1 MSHNKEKLA
10 LACEGPYAVNT
21 VSQVLHDYARN
32 KDLEIAI
39 SYPQNTEKNLPW
51 ILFSHGAYGSKEG
64 YRPLIK
70 HWVSHGFVCI
80 QPTHEDS
87 LRYFIKERRLG
98 LSGALNESQSQ
109 FGKSLDKLE
118 DDYARW
124 QDISFKKWRTRPR
137 DMKFVLDSID
147 QILADAP
154 GVSIDISNLGIG
166 GHSFGAHTA
175 QLLGGTIVGDKQIGY
190 TREFRDDR
198 AKAFLL
204 ISPQGRGARFEDVAI
219 FDDEAWSE
227 FERPMMCI
235 TGTNDIVSDTQDWVW
250 RKDAFNLSK
259 ESDSNES
266 MTKYLAIINGGYHGF
281 GGIVGKRFPGAGPDN
296 EEHADYTKA
305 ISLAFWGAF
314 LKNDQK
320 NKQYLDQCQIEQ
332 DTHNEVEF
340 SAK

>member
-1 MSHNKEKLA
+1 MTYNKEKLA
-10 LACEGPYAVNT
+10 LASEGPFAVNT
-21 VSQVLHDYARN
+21 ISQILRDEARG

-39 SYPQNTEKNLPW
+39 SYPGGGEKNLPW

-64 YRPLIK
+64 YRPLVK

-98 LSGALNESQSQ
+98 LSGAANESQSQ

-147 QILADAP
+147 QILANAP
-154 GVSIDISNLGIG
+154 EVSIDKSNLGIG

-175 QLLGGTIVGDKQIGY
+175 QLLGGTVVGDKNIGF

-204 ISPQGRGARFEDVAI
+204 MSPQGRGARFEDVAI
-219 FDDEAWSE
+219 FDDDAWRE
-227 FERPMMCI
+227 FERPMMSL
-235 TGTNDIVSDTQDWVW
+235 TGTNDVVSDTQDWVW
-250 RKDAFNLSK
+250 RKDAFNLS
-259 ESDSNES
+259 EQN
-266 MTKYLAIINGGYHGF
+266 KYLAIINGGYHGF
-281 GGIVGKRFPGAGPDN
+281 GGIVGKRFTGAGPDN
-296 EEHADYTKA
+296 EEHADFTKA
-305 ISLAFWGAF
+305 LSLAFWSAF
-314 LKNDQK
+314 LKNDIECK
-320 NKQYLDQCQIEQ
+320 VYLDQSEIVQ
-332 DTHNEVEF
+332 DTNGEVDF
-340 SAK
+340 FAK

>member
-1 MSHNKEKLA
+1 MTYNKEKLH
-10 LACEGPYAVNT
+10 LACSGPYAVNT
-21 VSQVLHDYARN
+21 VSQVLQDKKRD
-32 KDLEIAI
+32 KELEIAI
-39 SYPQNTEKNLPW
+39 SYPDSNEKNLPW

-64 YRPLIK
+64 YRPLVK

-87 LRYFIKERRLG
+87 LRYFIKERRLA
-98 LSGALNESQSQ
+98 LSGGANESNSQ

-124 QDISFKKWRTRPR
+124 QDISFKKWRVRPL

-147 QILADAP
+147 QILAEAP
-154 GVSIDISNLGIG
+154 EVSIDKSNLGIG

-175 QLLGGTIVGDKQIGY
+175 QLLGGSIVGDVNIGY
-190 TREFRDDR
+190 TREFRDNR

-204 ISPQGRGARFEDVAI
+204 MSPQGRGARFEDVAI

-227 FERPMMCI
+227 FERPMMCL

-259 ESDSNES
+259 STESKS
-266 MTKYLAIINGGYHGF
+266 KYLAIINGGYHGF
-281 GGIVGKRFPGAGPDN
+281 GGIVGKRFTGAGPDN
-296 EEHADYTKA
+296 EVHADYTKA
-305 ISLAFWGAF
+305 LSLAFWNAF
-314 LKNDQK
+314 LKNDIESK
-320 NKQYLDQCQIEQ
+320 VYLDQCEIEQ
-332 DTHNEVEF
+332 DTHGEVEF

>member
-1 MSHNKEKLA
+1 MTYHKNKLA
-10 LACEGPYAVNT
+10 LACEGPYAVHT
-21 VSQVLHDYARN
+21 ISQVLNDEARG

-39 SYPQNTEKNLPW
+39 SYPDSGVKNLPW

-98 LSGALNESQSQ
+98 LSGAASESNSQ

-147 QILADAP
+147 TILADAQE
-154 GVSIDISNLGIG
+154 VSIDKSNLGIG
-166 GHSFGAHTA
+166 GHSFGSHTA
-175 QLLGGTIVGDKQIGY
+175 LLLGGTVVGDKNIGY

-198 AKAFLL
+198 AIAFLL
-204 ISPQGRGARFEDVAI
+204 MSPQGRGARFEDVAI
-219 FDDEAWSE
+219 FDDDAWRE
-227 FERPMMCI
+227 FERPMMCL
-235 TGTNDIVSDTQDWVW
+235 TGTNDVVSDTQDWVW
-250 RKDAFNLSK
+250 RKDAFNLS
-259 ESDSNES
+259 ETSETVS
-266 MTKYLAIINGGYHGF
+266 KYLAIINGGYHGF
-281 GGIVGKRFPGAGPDN
+281 GGIVGKRFAGAGPDN

-305 ISLAFWGAF
+305 LSLAFWNAF
-314 LKNDQK
+314 LKGDEACK
-320 NKQYLDQCQIEQ
+320 LYLDQYQIVA
-332 DTHNEVEF
+332 DTNGEVEF
-340 SAK
+340 SVK

>member
-1 MSHNKEKLA
+1 MTANTEKLA

-21 VSQVLHDYARN
+21 VSQVLHDKKRD
-32 KDLEIAI
+32 KELEIAI
-39 SYPQNTEKNLPW
+39 SYPESKGRNLPW

-98 LSGALNESQSQ
+98 LSGASNESESQ

-147 QILADAP
+147 QILSNAP
-154 GVSIDISNLGIG
+154 EVSIDKSNLGIG

-175 QLLGGTIVGDKQIGY
+175 QLLGGTIVGDKNIGY
-190 TREFRDDR
+190 TREFRDER

-204 ISPQGRGARFEDVAI
+204 MSPQGRGARFEDIAI
-219 FDDEAWSE
+219 FDDYAWSE
-227 FERPMMCI
+227 FDRPMMCL
-235 TGTNDIVSDTQDWVW
+235 TGTNDVVSDTQDWVW
-250 RKDAFNLSK
+250 RKDAFNLSP
-259 ESDSNES
+259 STES
-266 MTKYLAIINGGYHGF
+266 MSKYLAIINGGYHGF
-281 GGIVGKRFPGAGPDN
+281 GGIVGKRFTGAGPDN
-296 EEHADYTKA
+296 DVHADYTKA
-305 ISLAFWGAF
+305 LSLAFWNAF
-314 LKNDQK
+314 LKNDIECK
-320 NKQYLDQCQIEQ
+320 VYLDQCEIEQ
-332 DTHNEVEF
+332 DTNGEVEF
-340 SAK
+340 SSK